1 LISLIGWI
9 LALRGMIL
17 MAAPELYERAV
28 IAMDWIPLVRVIFG
42 VLVAIGIYLT
52 YVGWFAKP
60 IVGANET

>member
-1 LISLIGWI
+1 
-9 LALRGMIL
+9 